1 MDSQTE
7 EILKMNYIDS
17 ELFNLCPITPE
28 RSPYIFKLKLFNDF
42 NGAQTKV
49 LNISTD
55 QYKKIE
61 NILRGL
67 A

>member
-7 EILKMNYIDS
+7 EILKKKYIDS
-17 ELFNLCPITPE
+17 ELFHLCPITPE
-28 RSPYIFKLKLFNDF
+28 RSPYIFKLKLFNDC
-42 NGAQTKV
+42 NGAQTKT